1 MSAPVSTASQIPTSG
16 GAAGASIR
24 IFLVDGTSN
33 GLRLVEKSNWTG
45 LGIVCPRS
53 EYGQARQRPEFD
65 RPGVYVLVG
74 PGGSALPQI
83 YIGEGNELRDRLD
96 SHQRG
101 KDFWTW
107 FVAFTSKDGNLNKA
121 HVSHLESRLV
131 GLATAAKRSEVSNGN
146 APTLPPLSEADTAD
160 VENFLREMLLICP
173 VLEVS
178 AFQISSTKESSQSA
192 HAVAGTQHA
201 TLYLSGPETEATGTD
216 APEGFI
222 VNAQSRGRLKT
233 VPSMF
238 QWLLNIRQSLMEQA
252 ILIEDGEQLVLAQDY
267 AFDSP
272 SSAAGVL
279 LGRAANGRT
288 EWKDAH
294 GQTLKELQA
303 QAVAAFPAAGKCP

>member
-1 MSAPVSTASQIPTSG
+1 MSDVSQIPIPG

-74 PGGSALPQI
+74 PGASAIPQI
-83 YIGEGNELRDRLD
+83 YVGEGDELRGRLD
-96 SHQRG
+96 SHQQS

-107 FVAFTSKDGNLNKA
+107 FVAFTSKDGNINKA
-121 HVSHLESRLV
+121 HVRYLESRLV
-131 GLATAAKRSEVSNGN
+131 GLAAVAKRSEVTNGN
-146 APTLPPLSEADTAD
+146 MPALSALSEADVAD
-160 VENFLREMLLICP
+160 IENFLREMLLIFP
-173 VLEVS
+173 VLEIS
-178 AFQISSTKESSQSA
+178 AFQISSVTESQPA
-192 HAVAGTQHA
+192 HAVHGITHT
-201 TLYLSGPETEATGTD
+201 TLYLSGPDTEATGTD

-222 VNAQSRGRLKT
+222 VNAKSRGRWKT
-233 VPSMF
+233 VPSIS
-238 QWLLNIRQSLMEQA
+238 QWLLNVRQSLMEQG
-252 ILIEDGEQLVLAQDY
+252 ILVEDGKRLVLTQDY

-294 GQTLKELQA
+294 GQTLKELQT
-303 QAVAAFPAAGKCP
+303 QAVQAFQTT